1 MPMLLEKQGAFW
13 KMCRQSSWVCCIFF
27 IHGCSGKSSDPIA
40 KNLLESG
47 AQSGGASG
55 AEGSAGG
62 SDGGQ
67 AGEAG
72 TAGGGGEG
80 GDAGEA
86 GQGGEAGSIGTGGGG
101 QGGEEGDAG
110 EGGDGGQAG
119 AGGVD
124 LGICGDG
131 FRLLTEE
138 CDDGNASDED
148 ACSSCSVLDFLA
160 VSSSLVD
167 PPPLGRRLGEGR
179 HPLAADPQGLAVAL
193 VDVSGLA
200 PAVQLAR
207 FAPGGSSLGGPVVVA
222 EQLPLWDPHPVVAPL
237 PQGHVVAWTAPDDD
251 HLGVWMRRVPPGE
264 APLPDPVRVNL
275 AQDFGQSDPDVLWD
289 GQQLVVAWV
298 DASDLDTGYDLHFRT
313 FDANLS
319 PTSGE
324 QKLAATLDAEAHVA
338 LAPFQG
344 SWAAAWRSL
353 SGGLE
358 RIQVRA
364 GASSWSVGPFL
375 PGPAS
380 DRPSLAQ
387 LDPDHLLLVF
397 SEGVTAEPENAPPS
411 SRVVAAVLSL
421 DATGEL
427 SPEQVTWVAPLAQ
440 GSEGL
445 SQQQPHALRVGTEL
459 WLAWRSEARPGDA
472 LAEELWL
479 KPLGW
484 TLPEGTSSGGL
495 ELSAEELPLPRQA
508 VHQPGDQRLPALA
521 GFSLG
526 DQPFL
531 ALAWEDLGR
540 VFAPAGGDHE
550 VVLQLAPLPL
560 LRLEGSP

>member
-1 MPMLLEKQGAFW
+1 VE
-13 KMCRQSSWVCCIFF
+13 
-27 IHGCSGKSSDPIA
+27 
-40 KNLLESG
+40 
-47 AQSGGASG
+47 GGA
-55 AEGSAGG
+55 A
-62 SDGGQ
+62 
-67 AGEAG
+67 
-72 TAGGGGEG
+72 
-80 GDAGEA
+80 
-86 GQGGEAGSIGTGGGG
+86 
-101 QGGEEGDAG
+101 
-110 EGGDGGQAG
+110 
-119 AGGVD
+119 GVD
-124 LGICGDG
+124 QGVCGDG

-160 VSSSLVD
+160 VSSSLVE

-179 HPLAADPQGLAVAL
+179 HPLAADSQGLAVAL

-237 PQGHVVAWTAPDDD
+237 PLGHVVAWTAPDDD
-251 HLGVWMRRVPPGE
+251 HLGVWMRQVPPGE
-264 APLPDPVRVNL
+264 ALLPDPVRVNL

-397 SEGVTAEPENAPPS
+397 SEGVAAELENAPPS

-427 SPEQVTWVAPLAQ
+427 SSEQVTWVAPLAQ

-445 SQQQPHALRVGTEL
+445 SQQQPHVLRVGTEL
-459 WLAWRSEARPGDA
+459 WLAWHSEARPGDP

-484 TLPEGTSSGGL
+484 TLPEGTSPGGL

-508 VHQPGDQRLPALA
+508 VHRPGDQRLPALA
-521 GFSLG
+521 GFSVG

-560 LRLEGSP
+560 LRLEVSP

>member
-1 MPMLLEKQGAFW
+1 MTVRSYVIKISSVFLLA
-13 KMCRQSSWVCCIFF
+13 
-27 IHGCSGKSSDPIA
+27 CSGWGRSSEPSA
-40 KNLLESG
+40 GLSNLTEE
-47 AQSGGASG
+47 GGA
-55 AEGSAGG
+55 
-62 SDGGQ
+62 
-67 AGEAG
+67 AG
-72 TAGGGGEG
+72 TGGV
-80 GDAGEA
+80 AGEA
-86 GQGGEAGSIGTGGGG
+86 GQGGDGGTAGDGGSSGETGTGG
-101 QGGEEGDAG
+101 
-110 EGGDGGQAG
+110 AG
-119 AGGVD
+119 AGGVGVGGD
-124 LGICGDG
+124 TGSSAGLGGVGGESGGNAGSGQAGSGGPANLDICGDG

-138 CDDGNASDED
+138 CDDGNASDGD
-148 ACSSCSVLDFLA
+148 ACASCSVLDFLA

-193 VDVSGLA
+193 VDVSGPA
-200 PAVQLAR
+200 PAIQLAR

-237 PQGHVVAWTAPDDD
+237 PLGHIVAWTAPDDD
-251 HLGVWMRRVPPGE
+251 HLGVWMRQVPPGE

-344 SWAAAWRSL
+344 SWAAAWRAL

-397 SEGVTAEPENAPPS
+397 SEGVAAELENAPPS

-445 SQQQPHALRVGTEL
+445 SQQQPHVLRVGTEL

-484 TLPEGTSSGGL
+484 TPPEGTSLGEL

-508 VHQPGDQRLPALA
+508 VHRPGDQRLPALA

-550 VVLQLAPLPL
+550 VVLQFAPLPL